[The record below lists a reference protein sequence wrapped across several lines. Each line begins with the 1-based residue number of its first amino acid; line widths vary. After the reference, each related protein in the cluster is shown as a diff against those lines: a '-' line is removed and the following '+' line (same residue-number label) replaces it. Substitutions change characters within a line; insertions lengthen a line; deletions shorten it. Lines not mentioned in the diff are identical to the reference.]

1 MTRFKGEGA
10 LDYDQRITRLVPGY
24 ELLHQL
30 SASQLMGRLGPEA
43 RVLLVGVGTGSELLL
58 LGSLCPRWQFV
69 AQDISS
75 DMLAQARRQAEQAGM
90 AARITWWEGPLP
102 ADSMACDGALC
113 LLVLH
118 FLPLEQKAVLLADIA
133 RQLRRG
139 GPLLLADLMAAQDDD
154 ERAVMGLH
162 AQRAGLPRSACE
174 QMVLRLA
181 QDFFPLDETQTRH
194 LLQAAGF
201 GVGRRYFQALG
212 FHGWLAERL

>member
-1 MTRFKGEGA
+1 
-10 LDYDQRITRLVPGY
+10 
-24 ELLHQL
+24 
-30 SASQLMGRLGPEA
+30 
-43 RVLLVGVGTGSELLL
+43 
-58 LGSLCPRWQFV
+58 
-69 AQDISS
+69 
-75 DMLAQARRQAEQAGM
+75 MLAQARRQAELAGM

-118 FLPLEQKAVLLADIA
+118 FLPQEHKAALLADIA

-162 AQRAGLPRSACE
+162 AHRAGLPRSACE

-181 QDFFPLDETQTRH
+181 EDFFPSMRNRPDTCCRRRALAWSALFSGARVPR
-194 LLQAAGF
+194 LAGRAPMS
-201 GVGRRYFQALG
+201 GRRVVNQRYPPA
-212 FHGWLAERL
+212 

>member
-1 MTRFKGEGA
+1 
-10 LDYDQRITRLVPGY
+10 
-24 ELLHQL
+24 
-30 SASQLMGRLGPEA
+30 
-43 RVLLVGVGTGSELLL
+43 
-58 LGSLCPRWQFV
+58 
-69 AQDISS
+69 
-75 DMLAQARRQAEQAGM
+75 MLAQARRQAEQAGM
-90 AARITWWEGPLP
+90 AARITWWEGPLL

-118 FLPLEQKAVLLADIA
+118 FLPQEHKAVLLADIA

-162 AQRAGLPRSACE
+162 AHRAGLPRSASE

-181 QDFFPLDETQTRH
+181 QDFFPLDEKQTRH
-194 LLQAAGF
+194 LLQTAGF